1 MSGKRSMPII
11 KGAIVVLALV
21 TSSPSLADPL
31 PRHWDAF
38 EAASVYYGID
48 PVLLLA
54 IAIVESNVNQQ
65 ARNVNHDGSVDVGI
79 MQINRG
85 YWEAPLR
92 ELGIP
97 WHVVESSA
105 EINIHIGA
113 WVLAQSFER
122 TGVSWQGIGAYNAG
136 FSPQRQDARQRY
148 ATKVYAT
155 LRQLRREGPSVAST
169 RVARSAGS
177 HP

>member
-1 MSGKRSMPII
+1 MSGKHSTPIM
-11 KGAIVVLALV
+11 KAGIVVLALT
-21 TSSPSLADPL
+21 TSSPGLTDPL

-38 EAASVYYGID
+38 EAASARYGID

-54 IAIVESNVNQQ
+54 IATVESNLNQQ
-65 ARNVNHDGSVDVGI
+65 ARNVNRDGSIDVGI

-92 ELGIP
+92 EQGIP
-97 WHVVESSA
+97 WQLVESSA
-105 EINIHIGA
+105 EVNIHVGA

-136 FSPQRQDARQRY
+136 FSMRRQDARQRY
-148 ATKVYAT
+148 ATKVYAA
-155 LRQLRREGPSVAST
+155 LRQLRQTAASVSSKH
-169 RVARSAGS
+169 VARPAGT
-177 HP
+177 PR